1 MITLNKPT
9 ENLGGFLGLWA
20 VPPSDIVLSSANA
33 TLLSTDRIIQLYCS
47 PGSITFTEKEVREK
61 SGIIY
66 QCEITGFIPRYSPE
80 GLEIILRM
88 SGRKWIVIMLDQNEQ
103 YKVAGT
109 SQIPLRVSFDME
121 AGADPS
127 ERSGHIISFFGSQL
141 SKARFI
147 NNPFSE

>member
-1 MITLNKPT
+1 MIQLNKPT
-9 ENLGGFLGLWA
+9 ENLGGFLALWA

-33 TLLSTDRIIQLYCS
+33 TLLSTDRIIQMYCS

-66 QCEITGFIPRYSPE
+66 QCEIAGFIPRDSPE

-88 SGRKWIVIMLDQNEQ
+88 SGRKWIVILLDHNEQ

-147 NNPFSE
+147 TNPFSE

>member
-9 ENLGGFLGLWA
+9 ENLGGFLALWA

-33 TLLSTDRIIQLYCS
+33 MLLSTDRIIKLYCS

-66 QCEITGFIPRYSPE
+66 QCEITGFIPRDSPE

-88 SGRKWIVIMLDQNEQ
+88 SGRKWIVILLDQNEQ
-103 YKVAGT
+103 YKVAGS
-109 SQIPLRVSFDME
+109 SQIPLRVSFDLE

-127 ERSGHIISFFGSQL
+127 DRSGHIVSFFGSQL